1 MLTADESSLF
11 YNNKY
16 SFVEFKNA
24 VKYIDDYLASRSNN
38 YLTPFKQ
45 RLEEF
50 KKCIAQKVK
59 TKVKKKIVYN
69 NAKKLCNTPLSIYY
83 RDYDE
88 ITDKEPDGWKI

>member
-1 MLTADESSLF
+1 M
-11 YNNKY
+11 
-16 SFVEFKNA
+16 
-24 VKYIDDYLASRSNN
+24 
-38 YLTPFKQ
+38 TPFKQ

-69 NAKKLCNTPLSIYY
+69 NARKLCNTQLSVYY

-88 ITDKEPDGWKI
+88 ITDKELDG